1 LEIFLKMGII
11 KDYFENYWKI
21 RFFFVGIS
29 IIILGIFF
37 LINYNQVLA
46 GAAMIL
52 IGIIVITASITLL
65 KTNR

>member
-1 LEIFLKMGII
+1 MGII